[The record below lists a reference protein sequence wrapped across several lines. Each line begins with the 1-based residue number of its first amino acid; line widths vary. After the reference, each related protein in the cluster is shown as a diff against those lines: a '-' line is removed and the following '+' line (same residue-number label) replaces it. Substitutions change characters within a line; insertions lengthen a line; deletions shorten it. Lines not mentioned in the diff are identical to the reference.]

1 MLIHLVTLHPD
12 LCYGPLEESI
22 LGRAREK
29 GLVDVRVVNLRAFGE
44 GPHQVTDD
52 YPYGGG
58 AGLVLKPGPV
68 FAAVEHAIRQGPFA
82 HAVPPGG
89 LCAPP
94 EGNRPRVLLMDP
106 GGRPFTQALAEA
118 LAKEE
123 HLIFVAGR
131 YEGFDERVRRIVT
144 DEVSLGDFV
153 LTGGELPA
161 LVMIDAV
168 CRLVPGVLGD
178 EQSARDD
185 SFATGLLEGP
195 QYTRPASFRG
205 MEVPA
210 VLLRGDHGAVARWRR
225 KEALRRT
232 LLRRPDLLER
242 AALDD
247 RDRALLAEIR
257 AELASGGASGAPGPP
272 SRASGIV
279 PGGGSLL

>member
-1 MLIHLVTLHPD
+1 MLIHLVTLQPD

-29 GLVDVRVVNLRAFGE
+29 GLVDIRVVNLREFGE

-58 AGLVLKPGPV
+58 QGLVLKPGPV
-68 FAAVEHAIRQGPFA
+68 FAAVEHAIRQGPFPNA
-82 HAVPPGG
+82 APAGG
-89 LCAPP
+89 LTGPP
-94 EGNRPRVLLMDP
+94 AGRRPRILLMDP
-106 GGRPFTQALAEA
+106 AGHRFSQEMARELAGEP
-118 LAKEE
+118 

-178 EQSARDD
+178 ERSAADD
-185 SFATGLLEGP
+185 SYATGLLEGP

-210 VLLRGDHGAVARWRR
+210 VLLSGDHAAVARWRR
-225 KEALRRT
+225 REALRRT
-232 LLRRPDLLER
+232 LLCRPDLLER
-242 AALDD
+242 AGLDD
-247 RDRALLAEIR
+247 EDRATLAELR
-257 AELASGGASGAPGPP
+257 REMGLAGLGSG
-272 SRASGIV
+272 
-279 PGGGSLL
+279 LL